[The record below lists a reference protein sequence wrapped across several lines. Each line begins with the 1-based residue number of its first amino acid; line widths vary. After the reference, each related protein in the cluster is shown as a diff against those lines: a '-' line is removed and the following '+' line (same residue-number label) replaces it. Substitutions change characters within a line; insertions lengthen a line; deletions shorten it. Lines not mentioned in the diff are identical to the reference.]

1 MDWNLQHPDWP
12 HFRYRPDLLAG
23 RAAEFLRGSGV
34 VAGAA
39 LHLADDERLGLSIEL
54 MASEALKTSEIVGE
68 ILDRDS
74 VQSSLRRHFGLQTD
88 GRRIGAAEQ
97 GVAAMLTSGRSRL
110 RAGRSTS
117 MVGSTGS
124 QTGCWRRSA
133 ARSHPSNSS

>member
-1 MDWNLQHPDWP
+1 MDWNWQHPDWP
-12 HFRYRPDLLAG
+12 HLRYRPDLLAG
-23 RAAEFLRGSGV
+23 REAEFLRGSGV

-39 LHLADDERLGLSIEL
+39 LHLADDERVTLSIEL
-54 MASEALKTSEIVGE
+54 MASEALKTSEIEGE

-97 GVAAMLTSGRSRL
+97 GIAAMLTSGRSRL
-110 RAGRSTS
+110 RA
-117 MVGSTGS
+117 
-124 QTGCWRRSA
+124 